1 MANFGELFY
10 KMWHYK
16 YYEKTVDT
24 INIAIKQFP
33 DVNDGSF
40 LYADRN
46 ALKELRYGIKHVSY
60 TLLADWRKAE
70 EQNLSESDK
79 AQRSAYI
86 EKIQNRTIKTVIFG
100 EIRKEFKEAIKR
112 SNWAGILFLNRHHQ
126 HLSHIRFWPLQMRHA
141 LSLIMQEMIIPQY
154 ANNIQGFVTG
164 GAAFLIVS
172 IGLRTIGASVFE
184 GGSLDWLARA
194 IENNLL
200 VYIALTLEFGL
211 LLLYAITIFYTHE
224 GKETAVKSVE
234 RTLASGS
241 DNAEILSVLREMNTG
256 LQGLGNAV
264 ASLNSTIA
272 TQDQLKL
279 VRKQLESAL
288 EAINTAEKIR
298 KP

>member
-24 INIAIKQFP
+24 INLAIKQFP
-33 DVNDGSF
+33 NVNDGSF
-40 LYADRN
+40 LYADKS
-46 ALKELRYGIKHVSY
+46 AMKELKYGIKHVSF

-70 EQNLSESDK
+70 EQKLSENEK

-86 EKIQNRTIKTVIFG
+86 EKIQNRTIKTAIYE

-112 SNWAGILFLNRHHQ
+112 GNWAAILFLNRHHQ
-126 HLSHIRFWPLQMRHA
+126 HLSHIRLWPLQMRHA
-141 LSLIMQEMIIPQY
+141 VSLIMQEMIIPQY

-184 GGSLDWLARA
+184 GTSLDWLAGA

-200 VYIALTLEFGL
+200 VYVALTLEFGL

-224 GKETAVKSVE
+224 GKETAVIGTE
-234 RTLASGS
+234 RAPASSAG
-241 DNAEILSVLREMNTG
+241 NAEILSVLREMNTG

-288 EAINTAEKIR
+288 EAINTAEKKQ